1 MVAERSA
8 RAEPGRGALVHLR
21 HTPWR
26 VIVSTVATCMRNRV
40 TGLAAEAAFFAVLS
54 LPPLIFA
61 LAGSIGYVFAR
72 FSDTQVGEVRNAVLD
87 LSSQALTPQTVNSI
101 IKPTLDGVLSGG
113 RYDVIS
119 IGF

>member
-26 VIVSTVATCMRNRV
+26 VIVAPGATCLRYRV
-40 TGLAAEAAFFAVLS
+40 TGLAAEAAFFAILS

-61 LAGSIGYVFAR
+61 LAGSIGYVF
-72 FSDTQVGEVRNAVLD
+72 SHLDNTQIDEVRRTVLD
-87 LSSQALTPQTVNSI
+87 LSSRALTPQTVHSI
-101 IKPTLDGVLSGG
+101 IRPTLND
-113 RYDVIS
+113 
-119 IGF
+119 